1 MDVILSTGCLYHYP
15 LPEIL
20 QIAKTTG
27 FDGIE
32 LLISQNTCNIAIDRI
47 RELSDSYGVPIL
59 SIHSP
64 FVTCDGWGG
73 FWNRIQRS
81 LVIAMELSIPLV
93 NFHPPTGLIPRH
105 RLGYDLLAH
114 IALYKGV
121 LKKSNIVLTIEN
133 LPTKRSI
140 GMLFINRYF
149 PLVVNNMYQIA
160 EFAASNGIHV
170 TFDTTHVGTTGVNLL
185 EAYHVFEDRI
195 ENIHLSD
202 HDGRHQHLLPGTG
215 NLPLKELIAQAI
227 SDGYNGLITLETCPT
242 AMEYEDK
249 AKAAQNAEM
258 GLRYIRDALQS
269 NGV

>member
-47 RELSDSYGVPIL
+47 RELSDEYGVPIL

-64 FVTCDGWGG
+64 FVICDGWGG
-73 FWNRIQRS
+73 FWDRIQRS

-93 NFHPPTGLIPRH
+93 NFHPPAGLIPRH
-105 RLGYDLLAH
+105 RLGYGLWAH
-114 IALYKGV
+114 IELYKGV
-121 LKKSNIVLTIEN
+121 LRKSKIVLTIEN
-133 LPTKRSI
+133 LPTKRVI
-140 GMLFINRYF
+140 GSTFINRYF

-170 TFDTTHVGTTGVNLL
+170 TFDTTHIGTTGVDLL
-185 EAYHVFEDRI
+185 EAYHVFKDRI

-202 HDGRHQHLLPGTG
+202 HDGRSQHLLPGTG

-227 SDGYNGLITLETCPT
+227 SDGYNGLITLETCPA